1 MAVVRRFPVLIGIAG
16 VVCVVAVAIHAA
28 AHAPTPG
35 QYISWAPPASATATP
50 GAGPV
55 IPLASAP
62 PAADAGLLGGLTS
75 PLSGLFK
82 QLNSNTASTAKGEFS
97 ILQSLEG
104 ALATRIQQFLNWV
117 TGGR

>member
-1 MAVVRRFPVLIGIAG
+1 MALVRRFRVLIGIAAVIG
-16 VVCVVAVAIHAA
+16 VGAFAVHAA
-28 AHAPTPG
+28 AQVPTPG
-35 QYISWAPPASATATP
+35 QYMSWAPPASTTATP

-62 PAADAGLLGGLTS
+62 PAAEPGLLGGLTS

-82 QLNSNTASTAKGEFS
+82 QLNTSTAATAKGEFS

-104 ALATRIQQFLNWV
+104 ALATRIGQFLNWV
-117 TGGR
+117 TGRR

>member
-1 MAVVRRFPVLIGIAG
+1 MAAVRRFRLLIGIAAVAG
-16 VVCVVAVAIHAA
+16 VVAFAVHAA
-28 AHAPTPG
+28 AQAPVPG
-35 QYISWAPPASATATP
+35 RYISWAPPASITASP
-50 GAGPV
+50 GAGPA

-62 PAADAGLLGGLTS
+62 PAAVPGVLGGLTS

-82 QLNSNTASTAKGEFS
+82 QLNSTTAATARGEFS

-104 ALATRIQQFLNWV
+104 ALATRIGQFLNWV

>member
-1 MAVVRRFPVLIGIAG
+1 MAVARRFRLLIGIAAVVG
-16 VVCVVAVAIHAA
+16 VVAFAVHAA

-35 QYISWAPPASATATP
+35 QYISWAPPAPATATP

-55 IPLASAP
+55 IPIASAP
-62 PAADAGLLGGLTS
+62 PAAESGLLGGLAS

-104 ALATRIQQFLNWV
+104 ALATRIGQFLNWV
-117 TGGR
+117 TGRR